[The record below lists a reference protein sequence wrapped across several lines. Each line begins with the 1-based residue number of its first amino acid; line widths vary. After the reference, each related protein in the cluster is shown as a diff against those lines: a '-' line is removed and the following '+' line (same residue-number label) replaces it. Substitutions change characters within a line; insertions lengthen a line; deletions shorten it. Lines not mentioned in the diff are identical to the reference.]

1 LKGAARGQDVE
12 ELFLTFLGPG
22 WMSRFI
28 FDEHHGDEQRL
39 IDALAEAAK
48 PFDRAIVDA
57 GLVLQIDAPDI
68 VDAWTWDR
76 WTDLAAYREDVER
89 RLDALNGAI
98 EGIPEDRIRLHPCWG
113 SWHGRHTGASST
125 RR

>member
-1 LKGAARGQDVE
+1 VE

-39 IDALAEAAK
+39 IDALAEAAE
-48 PFDRAIVDA
+48 PFYRAIVDA
-57 GLVLQIDAPDI
+57 GLVLQID
-68 VDAWTWDR
+68 VTV
-76 WTDLAAYREDVER
+76 YRKDVER
-89 RLDALNGAI
+89 RLDALHGAI